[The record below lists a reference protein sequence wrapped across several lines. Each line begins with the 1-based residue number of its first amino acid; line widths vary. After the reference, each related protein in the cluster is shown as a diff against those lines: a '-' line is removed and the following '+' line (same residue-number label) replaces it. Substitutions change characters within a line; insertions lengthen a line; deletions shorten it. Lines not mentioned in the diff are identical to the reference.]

1 MKEMK
6 KFDEN
11 YEFLKE
17 MYSDGYFPDFLV
29 DKIKAE
35 LETVVAFLE
44 TGVTDLG
51 QIQGKFDAM
60 TIAINDLQEEFEE
73 NDSEIETAARD
84 SIATDVIEILKWF
97 EIDLDVEDALGERDW

>member
-1 MKEMK
+1 MK
-6 KFDEN
+6 KFDES

-17 MYSDGYFPDFLV
+17 MYSDSYFSDFLV

-35 LETVVAFLE
+35 LEKVVAFLE
-44 TGVTDLG
+44 TGVTDVER
-51 QIQGKFDAM
+51 IQEKFDTM
-60 TIAINDLQEEFEE
+60 TLAINDLQEEFEE

-97 EIDLDVEDALGERDW
+97 DIDIDVEDALGERDW

>member
-35 LETVVAFLE
+35 LENVVTFLE

-51 QIQGKFDAM
+51 QIQEKFDAM

>member
-1 MKEMK
+1 MK
-6 KFDEN
+6 KFDET

-35 LETVVAFLE
+35 LEKVVAFLE
-44 TGVTDLG
+44 TGVTDVER
-51 QIQGKFDAM
+51 IQEKFDTM
-60 TIAINDLQEEFEE
+60 TLAINDLQEEFEE

-84 SIATDVIEILKWF
+84 SIATDVVEILKWF
-97 EIDLDVEDALGERDW
+97 DIDIDVEDALGERDW

>member
-1 MKEMK
+1 MK
-6 KFDEN
+6 KFDAA

-35 LETVVAFLE
+35 LENVIAFLE
-44 TGVTDLG
+44 TGVTDEG
-51 QIQGKFDAM
+51 QIQEKFDAM

-73 NDSEIETAARD
+73 NDSEIETVARD
-84 SIATDVIEILKWF
+84 SIAADVIEILNWF
-97 EIDLDVEDALGERDW
+97 DIDIDVEDALGERDW